1 MTNRTA
7 STLDSL
13 TYIIDADGVA
23 HGDLFCASAP
33 TDGTGTWVTLPAG
46 EVPESGCS
54 CAADALP
61 PLNTGRFLNVDGPS
75 QDAPDFTGTGTGRSA
90 EVRPMTEKQEA
101 FITRL
106 LGETGADP
114 EAVGFRSDIGSKAA
128 SAVIDKLLGLKDHV
142 PAPAAVEATASEG
155 FDFAAAAE
163 ALGRKFTADDLTA
176 DLRAYAM
183 TYALG
188 YDGDFSFMVDM
199 RDAARRGRLSDGM
212 AKGVLNC
219 ARADLSRKATT
230 TEAPAADV
238 PAGRY
243 AYTGTEG
250 HTVFV
255 KIDRPERGR
264 WAGYTFGSFLLGGG
278 AGGEL
283 VEGARVGREQMAGVL
298 ARITEQGITES
309 GIRFGQ
315 ETGVCCRC
323 GRGLTNEE
331 SREAGIGP
339 ECAKKG

>member
-13 TYIIDADGVA
+13 TYIVDADGVA

-61 PLNTGRFLNVDGPS
+61 PLKTGRFLNVDGPS

-114 EAVGFRSDIGSKAA
+114 AAVGFRSDIGSKAA
-128 SAVIDKLLGLKDHV
+128 SAVIDKLLGLKDHM
-142 PAPAAVEATASEG
+142 PAPAAVEATAEG

-199 RDAARRGRLSDGM
+199 RDAARKGRLSDGM

-219 ARADLSRKATT
+219 ARADLSRKATSD
-230 TEAPAADV
+230 APAVA
-238 PAGRY
+238 PGRY
-243 AYTGTEG
+243 AYAADDG

-255 KIDRPERGR
+255 KVWKSGTG
-264 WAGYTFGSFLLGGG
+264 ASYLTGGG
-278 AGGEL
+278 PDGEL
-283 VEGARVGREQMAGVL
+283 VEAGVVPR
-298 ARITEQGITES
+298 AAKATVFGRIAEDPAAAAAL
-309 GIRFGQ
+309 FG
-315 ETGVCCRC
+315 EKASRCSHC
-323 GRGLTNEE
+323 GRGLADEDNPYFTQGYGPDCG
-331 SREAGIGP
+331 AKIIG
-339 ECAKKG
+339 